1 MFGKVRDWSVSHGLD
16 GFKVRLFEVPRTA
29 RWLTTLVGYL
39 DQATFCRLCGAKT
52 PEFFWKIPLGRPV
65 RDEDGWLVNSV
76 ASGMYSLF
84 NKAVGYE
91 WKREEVRLEF
101 PVSDEVGKSLWG
113 PDFNYWDD
121 DEEDDD
127 GRREGSA
134 TGADGGDDSSPDAGG
149 SDAAGPAAGSDAGS
163 AAG

>member
-29 RWLTTLVGYL
+29 RWLTSLVNFL
-39 DQATFCRLCGAKT
+39 DHVTGCRLCGSKT

-65 RDEDGWLVNSV
+65 RDEDGYLENSV

-84 NKAVGYE
+84 NETIGYE

-127 GRREGSA
+127 GRRGEDAAAGTDGGHGSSASA
-134 TGADGGDDSSPDAGG
+134 TGAANADAGG
-149 SDAAGPAAGSDAGS
+149 S
-163 AAG
+163 